1 MSGAQDTK
9 SVYPDKQASI
19 TSFESTYKLYRQRIR
34 TYFSVKLNPMAADD
48 LTQQVFL
55 KAVENLHNFR
65 AGSNVFTWIF
75 KIAQNTLKNEY
86 RRLSRKKKLH
96 SILRLS
102 NHNRSPLNLRNM
114 LIFGLILEPRLKHV
128 MSSTKKSL
136 HYAFLW
142 TARCLKS
149 PRSLACVKAR

>member
-65 AGSNVFTWIF
+65 TGSNVFTWIF

-86 RRLSRKKKLH
+86 RRLSRKKEAPFDFTAFESQ
-96 SILRLS
+96 SIS
-102 NHNRSPLNLRNM
+102 
-114 LIFGLILEPRLKHV
+114 LEFTKYVDFRIDIGAALK
-128 MSSTKKSL
+128 
-136 HYAFLW
+136 
-142 TARCLKS
+142 
-149 PRSLACVKAR
+149 ACN